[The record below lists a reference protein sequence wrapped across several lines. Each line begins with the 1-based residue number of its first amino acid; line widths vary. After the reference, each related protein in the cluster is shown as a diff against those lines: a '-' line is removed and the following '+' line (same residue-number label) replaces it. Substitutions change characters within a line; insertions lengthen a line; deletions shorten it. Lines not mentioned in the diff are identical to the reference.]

1 VNSQLG
7 EHFGLLAKLL
17 AEHLQTVHLLK
28 LGTGLLN
35 LSPQPIQHTFGSAL
49 IAVACSSQKPAARMD
64 ESGLSRL
71 NESQMEPVDDARVEE
86 GRAHDAAART
96 RANEADARARLEVA
110 RSERSVAEAQ
120 LKRALAEKDLRKKQY
135 ASKDQIAEI
144 DDEIAGAQDRL
155 KASDLKLQYLQQ
167 MVSVAEAERKLAEAH
182 VVTAQALTG
191 QAKYRAMKA
200 GNAPQAATVNPGDV
214 DHRVA
219 SAQAQEANLLK
230 EVSQRRSN
238 AIDLYN
244 RWQAADTH
252 ARTLARPSTMAVPP
266 PASESTPH

>member
-1 VNSQLG
+1 MLRRR
-7 EHFGLLAKLL
+7 A
-17 AEHLQTVHLLK
+17 
-28 LGTGLLN
+28 GT
-35 LSPQPIQHTFGSAL
+35 TFSCGRFPGVRMRGSLIAIGSAL

-86 GRAHDAAART
+86 GRARDAAARA

-110 RSERSVAEAQ
+110 RSEQNVAEAQ

-167 MVSVAEAERKLAEAH
+167 MVSVSEAERKLAEAH
-182 VVTAQALTG
+182 VVTAQALTE
-191 QAKYRAMKA
+191 QSKYRAMKTA
-200 GNAPQAATVNPGDV
+200 NAPQAGSADPGDV

-219 SAQAQEANLLK
+219 RAPAQEGNLRK
-230 EVSQRRSN
+230 EGSPRRSE
-238 AIDLYN
+238 AGELHN

-252 ARTLARPSTMAVPP
+252 ARQVSRPST
-266 PASESTPH
+266 T

>member
-1 VNSQLG
+1 MGRFQGVRMRGSLI
-7 EHFGLLAKLL
+7 A
-17 AEHLQTVHLLK
+17 V
-28 LGTGLLN
+28 
-35 LSPQPIQHTFGSAL
+35 GSAL

-86 GRAHDAAART
+86 GRTHDAAARA

-135 ASKDQIAEI
+135 ASKDQVAEI

-155 KASDLKLQYLQQ
+155 KASELKLQYLQQ

-252 ARTLARPSTMAVPP
+252 ARTLARPSTTAVPP
-266 PASESTPH
+266 PASESTPR